1 MSHIPATTMRY
12 SIASTLALAAAVTAA
27 PQGVT
32 SAISPMSTA
41 PAGCKSSYPGTFQ
54 IQVVNATSASK
65 RDIQKRADLEI
76 TLQNGILKDDK
87 GRTGYI
93 AANHQFQFD
102 GPPQTGAIYTAGWSV
117 CANNSLAI
125 GDDAVFYQCLSGD
138 FYNLYDEAQAAQC
151 SKVYIDVIGGGA
163 SVSAGSPTQSADGQP
178 GVSSAASSYAG
189 QPTQIS
195 DGQVQA
201 PSAAATAAPVS
212 QISDGQIQNPTA
224 VPVSQISDGQIQA
237 STAAPAATAPKV
249 TGAPVS
255 QISDGQIQ
263 ASTASSVVSQ
273 IGDGQIQAPTGGVV
287 APKNGT
293 GSYTA
298 SGSPAQYTGAAN
310 KMNAGS
316 VGLLAAIG
324 LVAAL

>member
-212 QISDGQIQNPTA
+212 QISDGQIQASTSA
-224 VPVSQISDGQIQA
+224 APVSQISDGQIQA
-237 STAAPAATAPKV
+237 STAAAAAP

-263 ASTASSVVSQ
+263 ASTSAASPVTQ